1 MKRQIKGRSIKIEM
15 SMRTY
20 NDIEEILSAQEKTGD
35 RTVKKL
41 ATQVRK
47 RLEKAPRIHN

>member
-1 MKRQIKGRSIKIEM
+1 VKRQVKGRSIKIQM

-20 NDIEEILSAQEKTGD
+20 NDIEEILAAQEKNGD
-35 RTVKKL
+35 RTFKRL